1 MIITFSSPA
10 SGDVI
15 MFGDVAQ
22 RMLEIMGKDAS
33 EPRGIVTV
41 EQLPDALARLR
52 AAMEAERQRHK
63 EHNDSLHE
71 GVMAATEPGVDG
83 GQRPFVSLVQRAAPL
98 VELLEWSLKKHKPVI
113 WG

>member
-22 RMLEIMGKDAS
+22 RMLDIMGKDGTAKQ
-33 EPRGIVTV
+33 GIVTV
-41 EQLPDALARLR
+41 EQLPDALARLK

-63 EHNDSLHE
+63 GLNDE
-71 GVMAATEPGVDG
+71 DMAATEPAAGG
-83 GQRPFVSLVQRAAPL
+83 GQRPFVSLVQR
-98 VELLEWSLKKHKPVI
+98 
-113 WG
+113 